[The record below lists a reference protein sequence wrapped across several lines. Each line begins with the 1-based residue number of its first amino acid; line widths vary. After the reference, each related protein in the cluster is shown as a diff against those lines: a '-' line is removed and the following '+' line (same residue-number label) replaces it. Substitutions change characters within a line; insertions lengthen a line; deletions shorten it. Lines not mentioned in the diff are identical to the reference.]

1 MRDNRR
7 PANYNNRDNSKDS
20 RGKDNR
26 RPGRNQYNMLPSSK
40 VLESYE
46 AIAPGSVN
54 KLIEMAKKE
63 QDHRHSWQDKYLKFH
78 NLSYRF
84 GQFFGIIYNFALL
97 FLVIHL
103 IKVEEK
109 SLAIKLFSINAALI
123 IFAILVTFVERKLIT
138 RKPPRRVNHYN
149 QNNQRREQDRK
160 PMEKS
165 DRYPNKA

>member
-7 PANYNNRDNSKDS
+7 PTNYNNRDNN
-20 RGKDNR
+20 RDNR
-26 RPGRNQYNMLPSSK
+26 GRDNKRTGRNPYNMLPSSK

-46 AIAPGSVN
+46 AIAPGSVQ
-54 KLIEMAKKE
+54 KLIDMAKKE

-103 IKVEEK
+103 IKIEEK
-109 SLAIKLFSINAALI
+109 SLAIKLFSINAGLI
-123 IFAILVTFVERKLIT
+123 VFAILVTFVERKLIT
-138 RKPPRRVNHYN
+138 RKPPRRGPNN
-149 QNNQRREQDRK
+149 QNNQRREPNRK
-160 PMEKS
+160 PQEKKS
-165 DRYPNKA
+165 